1 MGKEVV
7 QSDKELVAVQA
18 ELELDL
24 VPATPES
31 MQPVS
36 TAPAYKSQSPG
47 AVLVG
52 AQESVFTTST
62 LSTQPLPRTVV
73 CTCESGSAKASLALG
88 LHVLSACIVQC
99 CNISLVD

>member
-52 AQESVFTTST
+52 SGKVFTTST
-62 LSTQPLPRTVV
+62 LSTQPLPRTVL
-73 CTCESGSAKASLALG
+73 CTCESGILRRP
-88 LHVLSACIVQC
+88 VWR
-99 CNISLVD
+99 

>member
-1 MGKEVV
+1 MGKVV

-52 AQESVFTTST
+52 AQEVSSQHPH
-62 LSTQPLPRTVV
+62 SACQPLPRTVV
-73 CTCESGSAKASLALG
+73 CTCESGSAKASLKLG

>member
-1 MGKEVV
+1 MGKEVM

-36 TAPAYKSQSPG
+36 AAPAC
-47 AVLVG
+47 
-52 AQESVFTTST
+52 
-62 LSTQPLPRTVV
+62 R
-73 CTCESGSAKASLALG
+73 AL
-88 LHVLSACIVQC
+88 VQC
-99 CNISLVD
+99 LSGLRKVSSQHPHSARNLFPGQWCARANLVLRRPVWH